1 MKFTRAKRVAR
12 NVRKTRKGRKGRK
25 VRRHRGGAGTVVVNA
40 IVPSLATDAIKVP
53 TTLPAGITALTGGT
67 SKVSMTVDQTFGKLS
82 NLKVVAIKNGVES
95 PSGNSLTFTAKSPS
109 GTPITAPRFGAG
121 AYTFLSPVAVG
132 SIEVA
137 NITNSVFGAGAIGAP
152 VVGAAVETSPNL
164 KITMTF
170 V

>member
-1 MKFTRAKRVAR
+1 MKFTRAKRVTR

-25 VRRHRGGAGTVVVNA
+25 VRRHHGGAGTVVVNA
-40 IVPSLATDAIKVP
+40 IVPSATEPIKVP
-53 TTLPAGITALTGGT
+53 TTLPAGITAVTGAT
-67 SKVSMTVDQTFGKLS
+67 AKVNMTVDPAFGKLS

-95 PSGNSLTFTAKSPS
+95 PSGSSLTFTAKSPS
-109 GTPITAPRFGAG
+109 GTPIMAPRFGAG
-121 AYTFLSPVAVG
+121 AYTFASPVAVG

-137 NITNSVFGAGAIGAP
+137 NITSSGFAAGAIAAP

>member
-12 NVRKTRKGRKGRK
+12 NLRKTRKGRKGRK
-25 VRRHRGGAGTVVVNA
+25 IRRHRGGAGTIVVNA
-40 IVPSLATDAIKVP
+40 IVPSATAAIQVP

-67 SKVSMTVDQTFGKLS
+67 AKVNMTVDPTFGKLS
-82 NLKVVAIKNGVES
+82 SLKVVAIKNGVES
-95 PSGNSLTFTAKSPS
+95 PATALNFTAKSPT
-109 GTPITAPRFGAG
+109 GTAIMAPRIASGVYAFA
-121 AYTFLSPVAVG
+121 SPAAVA

-137 NITNSVFGAGAIGAP
+137 NITNSSFAAGAVGAP
-152 VVGAAVETSPNL
+152 VVGATVETSPNL

>member
-12 NVRKTRKGRKGRK
+12 NVRKTRKGRK

-40 IVPSLATDAIKVP
+40 IVPSATEPIKVP
-53 TTLPAGITALTGGT
+53 TTLPAGITALTGAAA
-67 SKVSMTVDQTFGKLS
+67 KVNMTVDPAFGKLS
-82 NLKVVAIKNGVES
+82 SLKVVAIKNGVES
-95 PSGNSLTFTAKSPS
+95 PSGNSLTFFAKSPS
-109 GTPITAPRFGAG
+109 GPQITAPRFGAG
-121 AYTFLSPVAVG
+121 AYTFASPVAVS

-137 NITNSVFGAGAIGAP
+137 NITNSSFAAGAIGAP

-170 V
+170 TPI